1 MDDFADVRRLVFG
14 ADETRKLIDMRRTGA
29 VEDNAGG
36 ASVEIM
42 AAKMGDSI
50 DVNRKLQKTYM
61 PVNAAAV
68 READLARRIGRG
80 KLAPEQNEFKKLKL
94 FEE

>member
-1 MDDFADVRRLVFG
+1 MGYSILTSGRSHAFA
-14 ADETRKLIDMRRTGA
+14 TGA

-42 AAKMGDSI
+42 AAKMGNSI
-50 DVNRKLQKTYM
+50 DVNRKLQKIYM

-80 KLAPEQNEFKKLKL
+80 KLALEQNEFKKLKL
-94 FEE
+94 SQRKS